1 MLLELHIKDFAIIED
16 LSLDFKKGMTVLTGE
31 TGAGKSIIIDAVG
44 LLAGGRGSTEFVRH
58 GAKKCVLEGQFFID
72 ENTSDKLPPLL
83 RQYEIDLDG
92 PTINIQREIYASGR
106 TVCRVNGSIITIAV
120 LKEIGSALIDIHGQN
135 EHQELMHPETHINM
149 LDYFGKNEIFPLR
162 QEYMEIYKKYK
173 DTKNRYE
180 KWQYNEQEYAQKVDM
195 LSFQVNEIEQA
206 NLQENE
212 DMELEEEA
220 RKLANYQTIVEGLQ
234 TSYEAIQGGENSGLD
249 RIGLAM
255 EKMGTIS
262 DMDENFGTIS
272 ENLQTAF
279 YQLQESA
286 SSLYE
291 ELDNLEF
298 DEARLN
304 EIEERLDLIQQLKRK
319 YGQSINDILDYFN
332 QSSRELER
340 LENREGDL
348 DNLSRELT
356 RYESELLKKG
366 KELSKTRRSIS
377 NELEGSIHKQLEALY
392 MGKVTFQVRFKDDL
406 EDISS
411 EKAMKNGVDQVEFY
425 VSTNPGEP
433 EKPLAKVA
441 SGGELSRL
449 MLAIKTIFSSSQG
462 ITSIIFDE
470 VDTGVSGRVA
480 QSIADKIYSV
490 AIHSQVLC
498 ISHLPQVAA
507 MADQHLYISKTIQ
520 ENRTTTH
527 VDELSEE
534 GKVKEVARMLS
545 GAEITPLTIET
556 AKELRK
562 FSGNQRE
569 MVEKS

>member
-1 MLLELHIKDFAIIED
+1 M
-16 LSLDFKKGMTVLTGE
+16 
-31 TGAGKSIIIDAVG
+31 
-44 LLAGGRGSTEFVRH
+44 
-58 GAKKCVLEGQFFID
+58 
-72 ENTSDKLPPLL
+72 
-83 RQYEIDLDG
+83 
-92 PTINIQREIYASGR
+92 
-106 TVCRVNGSIITIAV
+106 
-120 LKEIGSALIDIHGQN
+120 KEIGSALIDIHGQN